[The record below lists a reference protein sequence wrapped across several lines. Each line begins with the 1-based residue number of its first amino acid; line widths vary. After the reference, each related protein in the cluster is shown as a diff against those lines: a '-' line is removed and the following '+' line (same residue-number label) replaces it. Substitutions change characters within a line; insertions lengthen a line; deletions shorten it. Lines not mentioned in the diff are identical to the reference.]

1 VRDAES
7 GTWYG
12 VLGPRGMPQVIVDVL
27 NREIVA
33 ALQSPAL
40 REQLA
45 TVGVVLETGTP
56 QQFASFIRSEI
67 EKWGA
72 VMKYAGMKRASY

>member
-1 VRDAES
+1 
-7 GTWYG
+7 
-12 VLGPRGMPQVIVDVL
+12 VLAPRGLPQGIVDVL

-33 ALQSPAL
+33 ALGTPGL
-40 REQLA
+40 RDQLA
-45 TVGVVLETGTP
+45 TVGVVPESSTP

-72 VMKYAGMKRASY
+72 VMKYAGMKRESY